1 MTAAMATA
9 RGRLRIVPSL
19 ILNRTDRRPRC
30 AGSSGRV
37 ATQLLVN
44 AASVDDAVHLQARD
58 FVLHQQLATLQL
70 DDLKIVDRRMRAGFG
85 NFRFQGLVPSLELRK
100 MRLYGHVGGFSSVRL
115 LPDPGS
121 VHRFA
126 PFSKWV
132 PLVRR
137 SNPDLRD
144 VSIGRLEDR
153 RAKRDTFPQGFGVA
167 RFGVPIS
174 AWPEV
179 SYALLPA
186 GGCGPG

>member
-1 MTAAMATA
+1 M
-9 RGRLRIVPSL
+9 RGE
-19 ILNRTDRRPRC
+19 RRPSRN
-30 AGSSGRV
+30 S
-37 ATQLLVN
+37 QLLVN
-44 AASVDDAVHLQARD
+44 AASVDDAVPLQARD

-70 DDLKIVDRRMRAGFG
+70 NDLKIVDRRMRAGFG

-137 SNPDLRD
+137 SNP
-144 VSIGRLEDR
+144 
-153 RAKRDTFPQGFGVA
+153 
-167 RFGVPIS
+167 RF
-174 AWPEV
+174 A
-179 SYALLPA
+179 
-186 GGCGPG
+186 